1 MAFALDFLLVSS
13 LYRVVYNSF
22 IWYFV
27 SSGVVLF
34 QESEKTVKIVLF
46 MAALA
51 ALSNRAGHYI
61 FALWFL
67 SIFFLS
73 FFPHLFSAVA
83 DWISTILPHM
93 VWP

>member
-1 MAFALDFLLVSS
+1 MTPAEFRDCRSGGRRPTAVPPSFRGGVLPYSRAS
-13 LYRVVYNSF
+13 LSFVRELTYSVY
-22 IWYFV
+22 
-27 SSGVVLF
+27 L
-34 QESEKTVKIVLF
+34 
-46 MAALA
+46 LA